1 MPQVGVL
8 GGCGLEPRAPSGAPG
23 WVQPPEIPS
32 AWRGGLVAG
41 LRVWAGQLGVLA
53 PWGAIT
59 IAAPGPPWAPTS
71 ICDTGVKYS

>member
-1 MPQVGVL
+1 M
-8 GGCGLEPRAPSGAPG
+8 
-23 WVQPPEIPS
+23 
-32 AWRGGLVAG
+32 AG

-71 ICDTGVKYS
+71 ICDTGVNYKIHNSTLCMYEPLRNI

>member
-1 MPQVGVL
+1 M
-8 GGCGLEPRAPSGAPG
+8 
-23 WVQPPEIPS
+23 
-32 AWRGGLVAG
+32 AG

-71 ICDTGVKYS
+71 ICDTGVNLGKSGHSSIFITVKAV

>member
-1 MPQVGVL
+1 M
-8 GGCGLEPRAPSGAPG
+8 
-23 WVQPPEIPS
+23 
-32 AWRGGLVAG
+32 AG

-71 ICDTGVKYS
+71 ICDTGVNIYIYISIM